1 MSSQPS
7 EIEQLVRSKFSV
19 KEFFVLPEGELEFQI
34 SYGGDTGAKFVRLD
48 REISAM
54 GYRPELS
61 GTKDECVLL
70 VRKAAPPS
78 GGRSRVS
85 VLMALLTV
93 ASLQVF
99 SFLQASVD
107 VQLVTNFPTYLLFLG
122 FDVTVSVL
130 LVVHELGQRLAARKG
145 GAGHSTSYVIPGVPI
160 LTPFLPS
167 LGFINSQREPALNR
181 DRLFDVAIA
190 GPLAIFVLAV
200 LFYIIGVLT
209 SVTSTVTFQST
220 QLVNSTVS
228 INPNAVQTGLDYLLG
243 PLVHSAPEG
252 YVLVSPIADGASFGF
267 ILVFICLLPM
277 ALFDGG
283 LMASAAWG
291 DRAARAATYVS
302 VLLLLVL
309 DMNYATYWAVAIVAL
324 LLAGRP
330 VRLKLQD
337 EVSGLSVSR
346 QWVFIGSLV
355 LAFLCLPFPHSIATF
370 PLP

>member
-1 MSSQPS
+1 MSAPPS
-7 EIEQLVRSKFSV
+7 DVERLVRSKFTV
-19 KEFFVLPEGELEFQI
+19 KEFFVLPEGELEFQVA
-34 SYGGDTGAKFVRLD
+34 YGADTGAKFVQLD
-48 REISAM
+48 DEVGAL

-61 GTKDECVLL
+61 GTKEECVLL
-70 VRKAAPPS
+70 VKKAAPPQ
-78 GGRSRVS
+78 GGRSRIS

-107 VQLVTNFPTYLLFLG
+107 VQLVPGFPTYLLFLG
-122 FDVTVSVL
+122 FDVTVGVL
-130 LVVHELGQRLAARKG
+130 LAVHELGQRLAARKG
-145 GAGHSTSYVIPGVPI
+145 HAGHSTSYMIPGVPI

-167 LGFINSQREPALNR
+167 LGFINTQREPAVNR

-209 SVTSTVTFQST
+209 SMESTVTFQST

-228 INPNAVQTGLDYLLG
+228 INPNAVQTGLDFVLG
-243 PLVHSAPEG
+243 PLVHSAPSG

-283 LMASAAWG
+283 LLASAAWG
-291 DRAARAATYVS
+291 DRAARAATYLS

-330 VRLKLQD
+330 LRLRLQD
-337 EVSGLSVSR
+337 EVSGLSTSR
-346 QWVFIGSLV
+346 QWVLLGALA
-355 LAFLCLPFPHSIATF
+355 LAFLCLPVPHSIATF

>member
-1 MSSQPS
+1 LSAPPP
-7 EIEQLVRSKFSV
+7 EIEQLVHSKFSV
-19 KEFFVLPEGELEFQI
+19 KEFFVLPDGELEFQI
-34 SYGGDTGAKFVRLD
+34 VYLADTMAKFVQLD
-48 REISAM
+48 REVGAM
-54 GYRPELS
+54 GYRPDLT

-70 VRKAAPPS
+70 VKKAAPPS
-78 GGRSRVS
+78 GGRSRIS
-85 VLMALLTV
+85 ALMALLTA

-107 VQLVTNFPTYLLFLG
+107 VQLVPGFPTYLLFVG
-122 FDVTVSVL
+122 FDATVGVL

-145 GAGHSTSYVIPGVPI
+145 QAGHSTGYVIPGVPI

-167 LGFINSQREPALNR
+167 LGFINTQREPAVNK
-181 DRLFDVAIA
+181 DRLFDVVVA
-190 GPLAIFVLAV
+190 GPLAIFIFAV
-200 LFYIIGVLT
+200 LLYIVGVLS
-209 SVTSTVTFQST
+209 SVQSTVAFQNT

-243 PLVHSAPEG
+243 PLVHSAPAG
-252 YVLVSPIADGASFGF
+252 FVQVSPIADGASFGF

-277 ALFDGG
+277 AVFDGG
-283 LMASAAWG
+283 LLASAAWG
-291 DRAARAATYVS
+291 ERAARATTYLS

-337 EVSGLSVSR
+337 EVSGLSTSR

-355 LAFLCLPFPHSIATF
+355 LAFLCLPVPHSIATF